1 MTDSIEEIETRLKR
15 ILTECT
21 TLPNTSEKNNYDG
34 ALVGEGAVLDSV
46 ALLQFVLGIETEF
59 SILLDDGSL
68 TPEHFKTL
76 SALATL
82 VQNSLKTQVQA

>member
-1 MTDSIEEIETRLKR
+1 MTDSIEAIEERLKR
-15 ILTECT
+15 VLAECT
-21 TLPNTSEKNNYDG
+21 TLPNVSEKSDFDG

-76 SALATL
+76 RALATL
-82 VQNSLKTQVQA
+82 VHGSLEKQVQ